1 MTMWTSLFFSQLC
14 KKWVLGRNGLGGSN
28 GASTTS
34 FSMLVNDTSTDFFQ
48 SSRGLR

>member
-1 MTMWTSLFFSQLC
+1 MTMWTNHFFSQLC
-14 KKWVLGRNGLGGSN
+14 RKFLGRNGLGGSN

-34 FSMLVNDTSTDFFQ
+34 FFMLVNDTSTGFFQ